1 MAGLCASPTGHG
13 GSQVSFRDFKH
24 NSRRKMLSAKE
35 TMKKKNVGGAQEKV
49 KEKRVKMKM
58 KESKVSSRQMLK
70 EKKKICYSRVNLN
83 S

>member
-35 TMKKKNVGGAQEKV
+35 TMKKKKCRGSTRKS
-49 KEKRVKMKM
+49 KR
-58 KESKVSSRQMLK
+58 
-70 EKKKICYSRVNLN
+70 KKSENENEGK
-83 S
+83 

>member
-1 MAGLCASPTGHG
+1 
-13 GSQVSFRDFKH
+13 
-24 NSRRKMLSAKE
+24 MLSAKE